1 MAETAK
7 SKAQAEA
14 HLQEIEDELER
25 LKSEA
30 QNRTDDKAKLR
41 AHLEE
46 VLGNIA
52 ESHNF
57 YDSQRMAAEA
67 LEWLKKA

>member
-14 HLQEIEDELER
+14 HLDAVESELEA
-25 LKSEA
+25 LKA
-30 QNRTDDKAKLR
+30 HKDAAADDKKKLVKDVV
-41 AHLEE
+41 E
-46 VLGNIA
+46 VLEVIA
-52 ESHNF
+52 ASHNF
-57 YDSQRMAAEA
+57 YDSQRLASEA